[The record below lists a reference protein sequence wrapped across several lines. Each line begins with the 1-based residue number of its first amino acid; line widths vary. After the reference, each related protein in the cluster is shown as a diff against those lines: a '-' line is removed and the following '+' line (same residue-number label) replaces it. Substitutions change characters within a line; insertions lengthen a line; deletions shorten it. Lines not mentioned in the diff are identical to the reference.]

1 MKTLLSVEALKKVHW
16 CADVMLPRPTI
27 AYAMTY
33 AARALGTDTAT
44 VFGRS
49 VIRVTL
55 TNSEMAGVSWMG
67 TYARRDRHTTDNLF
81 SRHGECRL
89 TRKVDDYAPSGWAR
103 RMLASP
109 LCGTTSASALH
120 LNDF

>member
-81 SRHGECRL
+81 SRHLVCRL
-89 TRKVDDYAPSGWAR
+89 LLQETKHPTPGR
-103 RMLASP
+103 R
-109 LCGTTSASALH
+109 
-120 LNDF
+120 